1 MKISELVDVKRAEP
15 ALWISRIALFESLA
29 MPEPK
34 ILDGRDIELKRGLN
48 IVEGIA
54 VGPPQGKK
62 KRKGMSGHSVGKSTF
77 CRLIRYALGDESY
90 GRPKL
95 QDAIENQ
102 FPMGAVGISV
112 WIDGEEWS
120 AIRPFSKTID
130 SVAAQGVKLE
140 VLAREPRDE
149 RHPYAAM
156 IGKLEKVFIK
166 PLPLQAPVGAAAGS
180 EYGWNHLL
188 AWLARD
194 QEARYREF
202 FAWRAGKRSGAIL
215 RRVKDYHNDTRL
227 LVREVLGL
235 LTDREVHALRE
246 EEKADSELQKLRKK
260 HETDREHD
268 AWLTSSYFVR
278 LGELMKMRLTE
289 RSRIQDLFN
298 HDSQIAEWLA
308 ERGSQIEKRQS
319 IVDGLRLRKGEF
331 ESQKEKAAAYIQELA
346 DMIEARQKTLNPFE
360 EARKQREMNGLV
372 SNDKRCIY
380 GNLDFHQ
387 CPAFLEEL
395 ARLNGEWIDF
405 QRKRQEF
412 AAQDDEQQRKAALRE
427 WLREQRGEKRE
438 LELIDKEIKD
448 LSGKIEEGE
457 AELSVLKTGRDSIEL
472 HCKLIKE
479 IADRH
484 ASGDFF
490 LADERI
496 KKLESRRS
504 ELETKVNSAQTE
516 GYLQGKKLEGLFTAV
531 IRRVLEGDYEG
542 KIELPPD
549 HELSFSLSDVDED
562 LSGEATNSLIVLL
575 ADFTAVLWSAM
586 GCGSHPGLLIHDSPR
601 EADLHVEDYMSYLRG
616 IFDVE
621 RELGG
626 ANAPFQYIVTTTT
639 EPPNEIV
646 EAGRVRLTLKS
657 EPPTELLFRKRMRLQ
672 LPGE

>member
-15 ALWISRIALFESLA
+15 ALWISRVAIFESLA

-34 ILDGRDIELKRGLN
+34 ILEGRDIELKRGLN

-54 VGPPQGKK
+54 VGKSKSGE

-77 CRLIRYALGDESY
+77 CRLIRYALGDETF

-102 FPMGAVGISV
+102 FPMGAVGITV

-130 SVAAQGVKLE
+130 PAAAQGMTLE
-140 VLAREPRDE
+140 ALAREPRDD
-149 RHPYAAM
+149 RHPYAGM

-166 PLPLQAPVGAAAGS
+166 PLPLQAPVGAASGN

-235 LTDREVHALRE
+235 LTDREVLALRD

-260 HETDREHD
+260 HDTDREHD
-268 AWLTSSYFVR
+268 AWLTASYFGR
-278 LGELMKMRLTE
+278 LGKLMGIRLTE

-308 ERGSQIEKRQS
+308 ERGAQIEKRQAS
-319 IVDGLRLRKGEF
+319 LDGMRLRKREL
-331 ESQKEKAAAYIQELA
+331 EAEKEKATTYIQELA
-346 DMIEARQKTLNPFE
+346 VMIEARQKTLDPFE
-360 EARKQREMNGLV
+360 QARKHREMNGLV
-372 SNDKRCIY
+372 DNDKRCIY
-380 GNLDFHQ
+380 GNLDFHE
-387 CPAFLEEL
+387 CPAFLKEL
-395 ARLNGEWIDF
+395 DLLNGKWIDF
-405 QRKRQEF
+405 LRKRQEF
-412 AAQDDEQQRKAALRE
+412 AARDDEQQRRAALRE

-438 LELIDKEIKD
+438 LERIDKEIKE
-448 LSGKIEEGE
+448 LSGQIEEGE
-457 AELSVLKTGRDSIEL
+457 TDIKALKTGRDSVEL

-479 IADRH
+479 IATGH
-484 ASGDFF
+484 ESGDFF
-490 LADERI
+490 SADERI
-496 KKLESRRS
+496 KKLEARQR
-504 ELETKVNSAQTE
+504 ELETKVNAAQTE
-516 GYLQGKKLEGLFTAV
+516 GYLQGKKLEELFTAV

-575 ADFTAVLWSAM
+575 ADFAAVLWSAM
-586 GCGSHPGLLIHDSPR
+586 GNGSHPRFLIHDSPR
-601 EADLHVEDYMSYLRG
+601 EADLHVDDYMSYLMG

-626 ANAPFQYIVTTTT
+626 ENAPFQYIVTTTT
-639 EPPNEIV
+639 EPPEEI
-646 EAGRVRLTLKS
+646 AKAKRVRLTLKS
-657 EPPTELLFRKRMRLQ
+657 EPPTELLFRKQMRLQ
-672 LPGE
+672 VPGE